1 MSEQG
6 FYEEEDVQDQV
17 QQPRDPVRSHLKK
30 LEQENKE
37 LRQLK
42 ADAEAAKKKLA
53 FVEAGVDLSSPV
65 AEYFVKGYD
74 GEISAD
80 AIKSAA
86 SKLNLTP
93 QSAPAPQAVQPAEQ
107 QAWNRMGNAA
117 RVGEVGEPQVDFAAR
132 IMNAKSEREV
142 MELLSQ
148 ARANQT
154 NII

>member
-65 AEYFVKGYD
+65 AEYFIKGYD

-93 QSAPAPQAVQPAEQ
+93 QSTPAPQAVQPAEQ

>member
-65 AEYFVKGYD
+65 AEYFIKGYD
-74 GEISAD
+74 GEISTD
-80 AIKSAA
+80 AINLSPGSRPGIPQPAGSLSLIFAKQELQAISPAA
-86 SKLNLTP
+86 ST
-93 QSAPAPQAVQPAEQ
+93 EQ
-107 QAWNRMGNAA
+107 
-117 RVGEVGEPQVDFAAR
+117 
-132 IMNAKSEREV
+132 
-142 MELLSQ
+142 LSFHLI
-148 ARANQT
+148 RK
-154 NII
+154 

>member
-42 ADAEAAKKKLA
+42 AEAEAAKKKLA
-53 FVEAGVDLSSPV
+53 FVEAGVDLSNPV

-74 GEISAD
+74 GEISPE

-86 SKLNLTP
+86 SRLNLTP
-93 QSAPAPQAVQPAEQ
+93 QSAPAPQQVAPTEQ

-117 RVGEVGEPQVDFAAR
+117 RVGEIGEPQVDFASR
-132 IMNAKSEREV
+132 IANAKSEREV
-142 MELLSQ
+142 MELLAQ

>member
-17 QQPRDPVRSHLKK
+17 QQTRDPVRSHLKK

-65 AEYFVKGYD
+65 AEYFIKGYD
-74 GEISAD
+74 GEISAE

-93 QSAPAPQAVQPAEQ
+93 QSAPAPQQVQPAEQ
-107 QAWNRMGNAA
+107 QAWGRMGNAA

-132 IMNAKSEREV
+132 IMNARSENEV
-142 MELLSQ
+142 MELLAQ

>member
-74 GEISAD
+74 GEISAE

-93 QSAPAPQAVQPAEQ
+93 QSAPAPQQVAPAEQ

-117 RVGEVGEPQVDFAAR
+117 RVGDVGEPEVDFASR
-132 IMNAKSEREV
+132 ISNAKSEREV
-142 MELLSQ
+142 MELLAQ

>member
-1 MSEQG
+1 MSEQD

-42 ADAEAAKKKLA
+42 ADAEVAKKKLA

-65 AEYFVKGYD
+65 AEYFIKGYD

-93 QSAPAPQAVQPAEQ
+93 QSAPQPDPVNAAEQ
-107 QAWNRMGNAA
+107 QAWNRIGNTA
-117 RVGEVGEPQVDFAAR
+117 RVGEVGEPQVDFAAQ

-148 ARANQT
+148 ARVNQT

>member
-65 AEYFVKGYD
+65 AEYFIKGYD
-74 GEISAD
+74 GEISTD

>member
-42 ADAEAAKKKLA
+42 ADAEAAKRKLA

-74 GEISAD
+74 GEISAE

-93 QSAPAPQAVQPAEQ
+93 QSAPAPQQVAPAEQ
-107 QAWNRMGNAA
+107 QAWSRMGNAA
-117 RVGEVGEPQVDFAAR
+117 RVGDAGEPEVDFASR
-132 IMNAKSEREV
+132 ISNAKSEREV
-142 MELLSQ
+142 MELLAQ

>member
-42 ADAEAAKKKLA
+42 ADAEAAKRKLA

-74 GEISAD
+74 GEISAE

-93 QSAPAPQAVQPAEQ
+93 QSAPAPQQVAPAEQ
-107 QAWNRMGNAA
+107 QAWNRMGTAA
-117 RVGEVGEPQVDFAAR
+117 RVGDVGEPEVDFASR
-132 IMNAKSEREV
+132 ISNAKSEREV
-142 MELLSQ
+142 MELLAQ